1 MFEQLSDYPI
11 HARLT
16 EEEAWEIA
24 DSIQVTPSRDG
35 SGPYLGTLSAQPHAA
50 GWFIAARARED
61 LSDAESVAL
70 REFTRA
76 ATFVLLTEGP
86 RPGVWDRI
94 DEACFAAH
102 QMEELKDFDLTES
115 LELSRP
121 NSSR

>member
-1 MFEQLSDYPI
+1 MFDQRSVYPI

-24 DSIQVTPSRDG
+24 DSIQITPSRDG
-35 SGPYLGTLSAQPHAA
+35 SGPYLGTLTAQPHAA

-70 REFTRA
+70 REFARA

-86 RPGVWDRI
+86 RPGVWDQI
-94 DEACFAAH
+94 DDARFAAH
-102 QMEELKDFDLTES
+102 PREELKDF
-115 LELSRP
+115 ELSELLEVSRS
-121 NSSR
+121 NSVH